1 MLSTALWK
9 RVSQAD
15 THGVTN
21 SPLQW
26 SVSLT
31 PLLMARIHILAG
43 AVKSQYLTVLPR
55 PHVILWSS
63 GKCPF
68 RSPWITSF
76 QMKSHNIFTFTS
88 MDAVSYVKNFCA
100 IHCPCF
106 SSALP
111 SLSCRSQSCRQ
122 TFTCG
127 HIIAMA
133 HWYPLFPLL
142 LFLISLW
149 LFLTSSNQQT
159 SIFLEVS
166 V

>member
-1 MLSTALWK
+1 MLSAAFGRGFRRLIPTVWQTHPSSGLWAWP
-9 RVSQAD
+9 RCWWPGF
-15 THGVTN
+15 T
-21 SPLQW
+21 
-26 SVSLT
+26 
-31 PLLMARIHILAG
+31 ILAG
-43 AVKSQYLTVLPR
+43 AVKSQHLTVLPR
-55 PHVILWSS
+55 PRVILWSS

-76 QMKSHNIFTFTS
+76 QRKSHNIFTFTS

-100 IHCPCF
+100 IHCPFF

-111 SLSCRSQSCRQ
+111 SLSCRSQSCTQ

-159 SIFLEVS
+159 NIFLEVF